1 MSPWKPRTIRSQ
13 LLAGLIL
20 FEMLSLA
27 LFSTLLVRQQMS
39 EVRKR
44 ISQRMAHQAT
54 SLASQAS
61 LSFLEQDP
69 QILDQAVKM
78 MAASPSVA
86 SAKVS
91 DPSGQLLSAS
101 PEFSGLTAYEKQ
113 QLHGLTVS
121 RVFQPH
127 GEYSESVAPVFVK
140 GELKGYAWIYTDEK
154 WDGKQLHSLL
164 RVILIYGAVW
174 IVVSAVLT
182 WLVARSLTRPLA
194 TLLKGTRSLIRH
206 PESNHNFP
214 LPVTSQNE
222 IADLTSA
229 FNLMVASIEEQRA
242 GLNDTLALL
251 DSMLANAPI
260 GFAFFDRRCRFVRV
274 NRFFAE
280 LNGMGV
286 GRYLGRTVPELLPS
300 PVAQQLEDALIQV
313 FETGKPLQNLELS
326 GEISGQPRQLW
337 SWLTNV
343 YPVRTS
349 TQQVRW
355 VGVIVMDTS
364 ERKRSEDALRKTEKL
379 AAVGRLAASIA
390 HEINNPLEAVTN
402 LLFLLRMHSSLDE
415 TAQSYAQMA
424 QHEVSRVSEITQQ
437 TLRFY
442 RQSTLPVTTNVG
454 ELIDSVLKLHQGRL
468 NALNVNVERQYGIDV
483 QLFCFAGELRQVFAN
498 LIGNAID
505 AMPSGGRLRLR
516 VSHAQSWKN
525 PRIEGV
531 RIVVADTGY
540 GMDRTTQKHIFEP
553 FFTTKDVTGTGLGL
567 WISQEIIQKHSGK
580 VRVRSRT
587 ANRGETSGTVF
598 MLFFPIDQNALETP
612 SRSQGAPVL
621 A

>member
-1 MSPWKPRTIRSQ
+1 MFSWKPRTIRSQ

-20 FEMLSLA
+20 FELLSLA
-27 LFSTLLVRQQMS
+27 LFSTLLVREQMT
-39 EVRKR
+39 EARKR
-44 ISQRMAHQAT
+44 AVQRLAYQAT

-61 LSFLEQDP
+61 LSFTEQDP
-69 QILDQAVKM
+69 QILDQAVHM
-78 MAASPSVA
+78 MAADPSIA

-91 DPSGQLLSAS
+91 DPSGQLLSAT
-101 PEFSGLTAYEKQ
+101 PEFTNLTTLEKQ
-113 QLHGLTVS
+113 QLNGLSAATVFHPS
-121 RVFQPH
+121 S
-127 GEYSESVAPVFVK
+127 EYAESVAPVYVK
-140 GELKGYAWIYTDEK
+140 GQLKAYAWIYTDDK
-154 WDGKQLHSLL
+154 WDDVQIHSFL
-164 RVILIYGAVW
+164 RVILLYGVIW
-174 IVVSAVLT
+174 IIASAILT
-182 WLVARSLTRPLA
+182 WIAARSLTRPLG

-214 LPVTSQNE
+214 LPVSAQNE
-222 IADLTSA
+222 IADLISA

-300 PVAQQLEDALIQV
+300 AVAQQLEEALIQV
-313 FETGKPLQNLELS
+313 FETGKPLQNLELT
-326 GEISGQPRQLW
+326 GDVPALPKQPW

-364 ERKRSEDALRKTEKL
+364 ERKRSEEALRKTEKL
-379 AAVGRLAASIA
+379 AAAGRLAASIA

-402 LLFLLRMHSSLDE
+402 LLFLLRTHSSLDE

-424 QHEVSRVSEITQQ
+424 QHEVARVSDITLQ

-442 RQSTLPVTTNVG
+442 RQSTLPAITNIA

-468 NALNVNVERQYGIDV
+468 HALSVDVERQYEEDV

-505 AMPSGGRLRLR
+505 AMPSGGR
-516 VSHAQSWKN
+516 
-525 PRIEGV
+525 ICV
-531 RIVVADTGY
+531 RIRRALSWSDPRAEGIRIIVADTGY
-540 GMDRTTQKHIFEP
+540 GMDRDTQKHIFEP
-553 FFTTKDVTGTGLGL
+553 FFTTKDITGTGLGL
-567 WISQEIIQKHSGK
+567 WISSEIIQKHSGHVK
-580 VRVRSRT
+580 VRSRT
-587 ANRGETSGTVF
+587 AAEGKSSGTVF
-598 MLFFPIDQNALETP
+598 SLYFPNNQDALETP
-612 SRSQGAPVL
+612 TRSEGAPVL

>member
-1 MSPWKPRTIRSQ
+1 MFSWKPRTIRSQ

-39 EVRKR
+39 EARKR

-69 QILDQAVKM
+69 QILDQSVKM
-78 MAASPSVA
+78 MAAAPSIA
-86 SAKVS
+86 AAKVS
-91 DPSGQLLSAS
+91 DPSGQILSAS
-101 PEFSGLTAYEKQ
+101 PEFSGLTPFEKQ
-113 QLHGLTVS
+113 QLQGLS
-121 RVFQPH
+121 SARVFQPH
-127 GEYSESVAPVFVK
+127 GDYSESVAPVFVK
-140 GELKGYAWIYTDEK
+140 GQLKGYAWIYTDER
-154 WDGKQLHSLL
+154 WDSRQIRSLL
-164 RVILIYGAVW
+164 RVTSIYGILW
-174 IVVSAVLT
+174 ILASAILT
-182 WLVARSLTRPLA
+182 WIAARSITRPLG

-300 PVAQQLEDALIQV
+300 PVAHQLEDALIQV
-313 FETGKPLQNLELS
+313 FESGKPLQNLELS
-326 GEISGQPRQLW
+326 GETSSQPRQPW

-364 ERKRSEDALRKTEKL
+364 ERKRSEEALRKTEKL

-402 LLFLLRMHSSLDE
+402 LLFLLRMHTSLDE

-424 QHEVSRVSEITQQ
+424 QHEVARVSEITQQ

-468 NALNVNVERQYGIDV
+468 NALNVNVERQYGVEV
-483 QLFCFAGELRQVFAN
+483 QLYCFAGELRQVFAN

-516 VSHAQSWKN
+516 VSQGHSWRE
-525 PRIEGV
+525 PDVEGV

-540 GMDRTTQKHIFEP
+540 GMDKGTQKHIFEP

-567 WISQEIIQKHSGK
+567 WISHEIILKHSGK
-580 VRVRSRT
+580 VKVRSRM
-587 ANRGETSGTVF
+587 ANGETTSGTVF
-598 MLFFPIDQNALETP
+598 MLFFPADQKALEIP
-612 SRSQGAPVL
+612 SRTEGAPVL

>member
-1 MSPWKPRTIRSQ
+1 MFSWKPRTIRSQ

-27 LFSTLLVRQQMS
+27 IFSTLLVRQQMS
-39 EVRKR
+39 ETRKR
-44 ISQRMAHQAT
+44 IGQRLAHQAT

-69 QILDQAVKM
+69 QILDQSVRM
-78 MAASPSVA
+78 MAASPSVS
-86 SAKVS
+86 SAKVC
-91 DPSGQLLSAS
+91 DPSGQMLAAS
-101 PEFSGLTAYEKQ
+101 PEFIGLSPYEKQ
-113 QLHGLTVS
+113 QLHELTAA
-121 RVFQPH
+121 RILTTH
-127 GEYSESVAPVFVK
+127 GEFSESVAPVFVK
-140 GELKGYAWIYTDEK
+140 GQLKGYAWVYSDNK
-154 WDGKQLHSLL
+154 WDNYLMHSLL
-164 RVILIYGAVW
+164 RVIVIYGIIWLMA
-174 IVVSAVLT
+174 SAILT
-182 WLVARSLTRPLA
+182 WLAARSLTRPLG

-286 GRYLGRTVPELLPS
+286 GRYLGRTVPELLPV
-300 PVAQQLEDALIQV
+300 PVAQQLEEALVQV

-326 GEISGQPRQLW
+326 GEVPGQPKQPW

-402 LLFLLRMHSSLDE
+402 LLFLLRTHSSLDE

-424 QHEVSRVSEITQQ
+424 QHEVTRVSEITQQ

-468 NALNVNVERQYGIDV
+468 NALNVNVERQYAHDV
-483 QLFCFAGELRQVFAN
+483 QLYCFAGELRQVFAN

-516 VSHAQSWKN
+516 VSKAQSWKE
-525 PRIEGV
+525 PYVDGV

-540 GMDRTTQKHIFEP
+540 GMDRATQKHIFEP

-567 WISQEIIQKHSGK
+567 WISHEIILKHSGK
-580 VRVRSRT
+580 VRVRSRV
-587 ANRGETSGTVF
+587 ANHGRNSGTVF
-598 MLFFPIDQNALETP
+598 MLFFPADQKGLEIP
-612 SRSQGAPVL
+612 SRSEGAPVL